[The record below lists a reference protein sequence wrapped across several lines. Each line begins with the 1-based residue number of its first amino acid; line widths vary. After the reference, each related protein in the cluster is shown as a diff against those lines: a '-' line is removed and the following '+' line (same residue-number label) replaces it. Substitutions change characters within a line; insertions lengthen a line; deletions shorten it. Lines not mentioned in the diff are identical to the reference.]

1 MALTYNFDD
10 LTEETQRYLKK
21 VMDIYAA
28 IEGKKL
34 VVNNQELSL
43 IDKKVISLFIAG
55 FLIDSNLKNIVSQY
69 DIKIKDLLDFVQL
82 YEDDIVPFDSYDML
96 SKRYKNYADYYNSVF
111 KINLMNTI
119 SKGTNDYDAYFLSP
133 ELIFFCLRRDKYC
146 GSDVISI
153 FGEQNNIKNLNVSLS
168 YNSHDIFNLLKIS
181 LIDCGCIAEKRN
193 ADFSSIF
200 SYYLDLSKRLE
211 KGKLDTDKNKDSE
224 STEKEE
230 EKTDKNKDSESTEK
244 EEEKTDKNK
253 DSEKAGHK
261 FVIDENVWKLLE
273 VIKTKFIG
281 QEALAED
288 LFYNIINNQYLINK
302 ETINDGERSLIFLDG
317 PSGTGKTAIIK
328 EIAEKIGVPFLVTS
342 MGEYSATG
350 YVGGSLENILVELY
364 NKANG
369 DLELAQRGVVVL
381 DEIDKLIFGG
391 ANALVMKKAVQH
403 DLLKLLGGGKYVI
416 TVGDGLFSRR
426 TIEFDTSKL
435 TFAGIGAL
443 TDLRTKKT
451 TVKSHMGF
459 GESKVISMTQNYS
472 ITPADLIEIGFEK
485 ELIGRFNVFLHT
497 EDYDVAALE
506 RILRESAISPVLGFK
521 KWVEGNDKHLEITDD
536 TYLAIAKCAHKLNTG
551 ARSLQTIMNNVRS
564 RYIKEIMRG
573 NSKTIFL
580 DSETVYSVYNQTMNR
595 KVRG

>member
-1 MALTYNFDD
+1 M
-10 LTEETQRYLKK
+10 
-21 VMDIYAA
+21 
-28 IEGKKL
+28 
-34 VVNNQELSL
+34 
-43 IDKKVISLFIAG
+43 
-55 FLIDSNLKNIVSQY
+55 
-69 DIKIKDLLDFVQL
+69 
-82 YEDDIVPFDSYDML
+82 
-96 SKRYKNYADYYNSVF
+96 
-111 KINLMNTI
+111 
-119 SKGTNDYDAYFLSP
+119 
-133 ELIFFCLRRDKYC
+133 
-146 GSDVISI
+146 
-153 FGEQNNIKNLNVSLS
+153 
-168 YNSHDIFNLLKIS
+168 
-181 LIDCGCIAEKRN
+181 
-193 ADFSSIF
+193 
-200 SYYLDLSKRLE
+200 
-211 KGKLDTDKNKDSE
+211 DTDKNKDSE
-224 STEKEE
+224 STEK
-230 EKTDKNKDSESTEK
+230 K
-244 EEEKTDKNK
+244 EEETDKNK

-381 DEIDKLIFGG
+381 DEIDKLIFSG

-416 TVGDGLFSRR
+416 TVGNGLFGSR

-459 GESKVISMTQNYS
+459 GESKVISMTGNYS

-497 EDYDVAALE
+497 EDYDVVALE

-521 KWVEGNDKHLEITDD
+521 NWVEGNDKHLEITDD
-536 TYLAIAKCAHKLNTG
+536 TYLAIAECAHKLNTG

-564 RYIKEIMRG
+564 RYIKEILRG
-573 NSKTIFL
+573 NEKTIFL

>member
-21 VMDIYAA
+21 AMDIYAA

-34 VVNNQELSL
+34 VVNNQELTL

-69 DIKIKDLLDFVQL
+69 DIKLKDLLGFVKL
-82 YEDDIVPFDSYDML
+82 NEDDIIPFDSYDML

-111 KINLMNTI
+111 KLNLKNI
-119 SKGTNDYDAYFLSP
+119 VSNGTNDYYDAYFLSP
-133 ELIFFCLRRDKYC
+133 ELIFFCLRRDRYC

-153 FGEQNNIKNLNVSLS
+153 FGKQNNIKNLNVGLS
-168 YNSHDIFNLLKIS
+168 SYPHDIFNLLKIS
-181 LIDCGCIAEKRN
+181 LIDSGCIAGKSNDVNTGKRN
-193 ADFSSIF
+193 ADSSSILPSF
-200 SYYLDLSKRLE
+200 LDFSKRF
-211 KGKLDTDKNKDSE
+211 GKLDTDK
-224 STEKEE
+224 EE
-230 EKTDKNKDSESTEK
+230 E
-244 EEEKTDKNK
+244 TDKNK

-416 TVGDGLFSRR
+416 TVGEGLFSRK

-443 TDLRTKKT
+443 TDLRKKKT

-459 GESKVISMTQNYS
+459 GEPKVISMTGNYS

-506 RILRESAISPVLGFK
+506 RILRESVISPVLGFK
-521 KWVEGNDKHLEITDD
+521 KWVEGNGKHLEITDD
-536 TYLAIAKCAHKLNTG
+536 TYLAIAECAHKLNTG

-564 RYIKEIMRG
+564 HYIKEIMRG

-580 DSETVYSVYNQTMNR
+580 DSETVYSVYSQTMNR

>member
-34 VVNNQELSL
+34 VVDNQELSL

-69 DIKIKDLLDFVQL
+69 DIKIKDLLDFVKL
-82 YEDDIVPFDSYDML
+82 NEDDIVPFDSYDML

-111 KINLMNTI
+111 KLNLMNTV

-133 ELIFFCLRRDKYC
+133 ELIFFCLRHDRYC
-146 GSDVISI
+146 GSDVISK
-153 FGEQNNIKNLNVSLS
+153 FGTQNNIRKLDGGLS
-168 YNSHDIFNLLKIS
+168 KDYHGLFDLLKIS
-181 LIDCGCIAEKRN
+181 LIDCGCIAEKTN
-193 ADFSSIF
+193 ADFS
-200 SYYLDLSKRLE
+200 YLFNYFDLSKRLE
-211 KGKLDTDKNKDSE
+211 KSKLDTDKNKDSE
-224 STEKEE
+224 STEK
-230 EKTDKNKDSESTEK
+230 K
-244 EEEKTDKNK
+244 EEEPDKNK

-288 LFYNIINNQYLINK
+288 LFYNIINNQHLINK

-443 TDLRTKKT
+443 TDLRIKKT

-536 TYLAIAKCAHKLNTG
+536 TYLAIAECAHKLNTG

-573 NSKTIFL
+573 NEKTIFL

>member
-111 KINLMNTI
+111 KINLMNTV

-211 KGKLDTDKNKDSE
+211 KGKLD
-224 STEKEE
+224 
-230 EKTDKNKDSESTEK
+230 TDKNKDSESTEK

-459 GESKVISMTQNYS
+459 GESKVISMTENYS

>member
-34 VVNNQELSL
+34 VVNNQELTL

-69 DIKIKDLLDFVQL
+69 DIKLKDLLDFVKIN
-82 YEDDIVPFDSYDML
+82 EDDIIPFDSYDML

-111 KINLMNTI
+111 KINLMDTV
-119 SKGTNDYDAYFLSP
+119 SKGTKKYDAYFLSP
-133 ELIFFCLRRDKYC
+133 ELIFFCLRHDEYC
-146 GSDVISI
+146 GSDVISK
-153 FGEQNNIKNLNVSLS
+153 FGKQNNIRDLDGGLS
-168 YNSHDIFNLLKIS
+168 TSYHGLFDLIKIS
-181 LIDCGCIAEKRN
+181 LIDCGCIAEKTN
-193 ADFSSIF
+193 ADFSYLF
-200 SYYLDLSKRLE
+200 NYLDLSKRLE
-211 KGKLDTDKNKDSE
+211 KSKLDTDKNKDSE
-224 STEKEE
+224 STEK
-230 EKTDKNKDSESTEK
+230 K
-244 EEEKTDKNK
+244 EEEPDKNK

-288 LFYNIINNQYLINK
+288 LFYNIINNQHLINK

-459 GESKVISMTQNYS
+459 GESKVISMTENYS

-536 TYLAIAKCAHKLNTG
+536 TYLAIAECAHKLNTG

-573 NSKTIFL
+573 NEKTIFL

>member
-1 MALTYNFDD
+1 MALTYNFDE

-34 VVNNQELSL
+34 VVNNKELTL

-55 FLIDSNLKNIVSQY
+55 FLIDSNLKIIVSQY

-111 KINLMNTI
+111 KINLMDTV
-119 SKGTNDYDAYFLSP
+119 SKGTKKYDANFLSP
-133 ELIFFCLRRDKYC
+133 ELIFFCLRHDEYC
-146 GSDVISI
+146 GSDVISK
-153 FGEQNNIKNLNVSLS
+153 FGKQNNIRDLDGGLS
-168 YNSHDIFNLLKIS
+168 TSYHGLFDLLKIS
-181 LIDCGCIAEKRN
+181 LIDCGCIAEKGN
-193 ADFSSIF
+193 ADFSYLF
-200 SYYLDLSKRLE
+200 NYLDLSKRLE
-211 KGKLDTDKNKDSE
+211 KIKLDTDKNKDSE
-224 STEKEE
+224 STEK
-230 EKTDKNKDSESTEK
+230 K
-244 EEEKTDKNK
+244 EEETDKNK

-381 DEIDKLIFGG
+381 DEIDKLIFSG

-416 TVGDGLFSRR
+416 TVGNGLFGSR

-451 TVKSHMGF
+451 AVKSHMGF
-459 GESKVISMTQNYS
+459 GESKVISMTGNYS

-497 EDYDVAALE
+497 EDYDVVALE

-521 KWVEGNDKHLEITDD
+521 NWVEGNDKHLEITDD
-536 TYLAIAKCAHKLNTG
+536 TYLAIAECAHKLNTG

-564 RYIKEIMRG
+564 HYIKEIMRG

>member
-34 VVNNQELSL
+34 VVDNQELSL

-69 DIKIKDLLDFVQL
+69 DIKIKDLLDFVKL
-82 YEDDIVPFDSYDML
+82 NEDDIVPFDSYDML

-111 KINLMNTI
+111 QLNLMNTV

-133 ELIFFCLRRDKYC
+133 DLIFFCLRHDRYC
-146 GSDVISI
+146 GSDVISK
-153 FGEQNNIKNLNVSLS
+153 FGTQNNIRKLDGGLS
-168 YNSHDIFNLLKIS
+168 KDYHGLFDLLKIS
-181 LIDCGCIAEKRN
+181 LIDCGCIAEKTN
-193 ADFSSIF
+193 ADFS
-200 SYYLDLSKRLE
+200 YLFNYFDLSKRLE
-211 KGKLDTDKNKDSE
+211 KSKLDTDKNKDSE
-224 STEKEE
+224 STEK
-230 EKTDKNKDSESTEK
+230 K
-244 EEEKTDKNK
+244 EEEPDKNK

-288 LFYNIINNQYLINK
+288 LFYNIINNQHLINK

-443 TDLRTKKT
+443 TDLRIKKT

-536 TYLAIAKCAHKLNTG
+536 TYLAIAECAHKLNTG

-573 NSKTIFL
+573 NEKTIFL

>member
-111 KINLMNTI
+111 KINLMNTV

-211 KGKLDTDKNKDSE
+211 KGKLD
-224 STEKEE
+224 
-230 EKTDKNKDSESTEK
+230 TDKNKDSESTEK

>member
-34 VVNNQELSL
+34 VVDNQELSL

-69 DIKIKDLLDFVQL
+69 DIKIKDLLDFVKL
-82 YEDDIVPFDSYDML
+82 NEDDIVPFDSYDML

-211 KGKLDTDKNKDSE
+211 KGKLD
-224 STEKEE
+224 
-230 EKTDKNKDSESTEK
+230 TDKNKDSESTEK

-459 GESKVISMTQNYS
+459 GESKVISMTENYS

-536 TYLAIAKCAHKLNTG
+536 TYLAIAECAHKLNTG

-564 RYIKEIMRG
+564 HYIKEIMRG

-595 KVRG
+595 KARG

>member
-34 VVNNQELSL
+34 VVDNQELSL

-69 DIKIKDLLDFVQL
+69 DIKIKDLLDFVKL
-82 YEDDIVPFDSYDML
+82 NEDDIVPFDSYDML

-111 KINLMNTI
+111 KLNLMNTV

-133 ELIFFCLRRDKYC
+133 ELIFFCLRHDRYC
-146 GSDVISI
+146 GSDVISK
-153 FGEQNNIKNLNVSLS
+153 FGTQNNIRKLDGGLS
-168 YNSHDIFNLLKIS
+168 KDYHGLFDLLKIS
-181 LIDCGCIAEKRN
+181 LIDCGCIAEKTN
-193 ADFSSIF
+193 ADFS
-200 SYYLDLSKRLE
+200 YLFNYFDLSKRLE
-211 KGKLDTDKNKDSE
+211 KSKLDTDKNKDSE
-224 STEKEE
+224 STEK
-230 EKTDKNKDSESTEK
+230 K
-244 EEEKTDKNK
+244 EEEPDKNK

-288 LFYNIINNQYLINK
+288 LFYNIINNQHLINK

-459 GESKVISMTQNYS
+459 GESKVISMTENYS

-536 TYLAIAKCAHKLNTG
+536 TYLAIAECAHKLNTG

-564 RYIKEIMRG
+564 HYIKEIMRG